1 MNLLKESI
9 RKGTITDE
17 KKYTVKGY
25 ANVVVEVTIEAD
37 NGEEAIQKASQNV
50 SIDNYCGNGGTDKLI
65 GVCDTDEATASIYAD
80 SELDYVEVE
89 EVK

>member
-1 MNLLKESI
+1 M
-9 RKGTITDE
+9 
-17 KKYTVKGY
+17 KKYTVTGY
-25 ANVVVEVTIEAD
+25 ANVVVEVTVEAE
-37 NGEEAIQKASQNV
+37 NKGEAIKKAYDNV